1 MTQINL
7 ANGKMSGH
15 NKWSKIKHKKAAE
28 DAKKNKIFS
37 KLSQQITLAAR
48 EGGGDVDVNP
58 SLRVVVDKAK
68 AENMPQANIQ
78 KAIDR
83 GTGEGDE
90 GLIFEAVTYE
100 GYGPAGVSVIVDA
113 LTDNKNR
120 TLSEVR
126 TIFDRSGGSLG
137 EQGSV
142 SWNFEAKGEVLVKCG
157 RLKKAEKFGVPD
169 EVEPVDKEQVIMEI
183 MEIEGVEDILEVKN
197 GVSKAGCVRVLT
209 AVADRVKVQNAVEG
223 LGYIINDVN
232 IVKLPNTEKEF
243 SESDEKK
250 IEAFLEEL
258 DDHPD
263 VQAVWHD

>member
-1 MTQINL
+1 
-7 ANGKMSGH
+7 MSGH

-48 EGGGDVDVNP
+48 EGGGDIDANP

-68 AENMPQANIQ
+68 AKNMPQSNIQ

-90 GLIFEAVTYE
+90 GMIFEAVTYE

-120 TLSEVR
+120 TLSEIR
-126 TIFDRSGGSLG
+126 IIFDRAGGSLG

-142 SWNFEAKGEVLVKCG
+142 SWNFDTKGEVIVKCG
-157 RLKKAEKFGVPD
+157 KLKKAEKFGAPD
-169 EVEPVDKEQVIMEI
+169 EVDPVDKEEVIMQI
-183 MEIEGVEDILEVKN
+183 MEIEGVEDIVEIKN
-197 GVSKAGCVRVLT
+197 GVSKEGCVRVLT
-209 AVADRVKVQNAVEG
+209 GVGDRVQVQNAIED
-223 LGYIINDVN
+223 LGYIINDVG
-232 IVKLPNTEKEF
+232 IVKLPKSPKAF
-243 SESDEKK
+243 SEADQKK
-250 IEAFLEEL
+250 IDNFVREL

-263 VQAVWHD
+263 VQAVWS